1 MMRSFPIVRGP
12 ARLSGGFPG
21 GGASPSAKWM
31 LGGARLAQPSN
42 ESERNKQ
49 DQEIDSIVREL
60 AVELKLRADRLV
72 GELEVSQD
80 PELRIGVPLIGQDFA
95 PGEMAQ
101 QVSLAAGAMADV
113 AGSILSGPLSTYASE
128 DVNRS
133 LDETRSLLEAL
144 QVQAQQL
151 SQPIAQGH
159 EGLAE
164 EHLLSYIEDLK
175 ALRDSAERLMVS
187 TEKAPQ
193 VLEPGEKEILDASG
207 ILVALGALSVGTIL
221 IYLIASD

>member
-1 MMRSFPIVRGP
+1 MTPLPVVRGP
-12 ARLSGGFPG
+12 ARPSGIYPEGGGFP
-21 GGASPSAKWM
+21 SARWM
-31 LGGARLAQPSN
+31 LGGPRLSQPSN
-42 ESERNKQ
+42 ESDRRSQ
-49 DQEIDSIVREL
+49 TAEIDSIVREL

-72 GELEVSQD
+72 GELEISQD
-80 PELRIGVPLIGQDFA
+80 PALQVGIPLVGHDFS
-95 PGEMAQ
+95 PGELAE
-101 QVSLAAGAMADV
+101 QVALVSKAMADV
-113 AGSILSGPLSTYASE
+113 AGSILSGPLSTYASD
-128 DVNRS
+128 DVNNS

-144 QVQAQQL
+144 AAQAKER
-151 SQPIAQGH
+151 SQPIASGH

-193 VLEPGEKEILDASG
+193 VLEPGEKELLDASG

-221 IYLIASD
+221 IYLIAGD

>member
-1 MMRSFPIVRGP
+1 MTKPIPVVRGP
-12 ARLSGGFPG
+12 ARLSGG
-21 GGASPSAKWM
+21 GAPPSARWM
-31 LGGARLAQPSN
+31 LGQPAT
-42 ESERNKQ
+42 EKQ
-49 DQEIDSIVREL
+49 RTDQVSEIDSIVREL

-80 PELRIGVPLIGQDFA
+80 PELRVGIPLVGQDFSS
-95 PGEMAQ
+95 GELAE
-101 QVSLAAGAMADV
+101 QVALVSKAMADV

-128 DVNRS
+128 DVNNS

-144 QVQAQQL
+144 EAQAKQI
-151 SQPIAQGH
+151 SQPIVQGH

-164 EHLLSYIEDLK
+164 EHLLSYVEDLK

-193 VLEPGEKEILDASG
+193 VLEPSEKELLDASG
-207 ILVALGALSVGTIL
+207 LLWAIGALSVGTIL
-221 IYLIASD
+221 VYLVVSD

>member
-1 MMRSFPIVRGP
+1 
-12 ARLSGGFPG
+12 
-21 GGASPSAKWM
+21 M
-31 LGGARLAQPSN
+31 LGQPAT
-42 ESERNKQ
+42 EKQ
-49 DQEIDSIVREL
+49 RTDQVSEIDSIVREL

-80 PELRIGVPLIGQDFA
+80 PELRVGIPLVGQDFSS
-95 PGEMAQ
+95 GELAE
-101 QVSLAAGAMADV
+101 QVALVSKAMADV

-128 DVNRS
+128 DVNVS

-144 QVQAQQL
+144 EAQAKQI
-151 SQPIAQGH
+151 SQPIIHGH

-164 EHLLSYIEDLK
+164 EHLLSYVEDLK

-207 ILVALGALSVGTIL
+207 ILWALGALSVGTIL
-221 IYLIASD
+221 VYLVASD

>member
-1 MMRSFPIVRGP
+1 MSARWVQSGP
-12 ARLSGGFPG
+12 A
-21 GGASPSAKWM
+21 
-31 LGGARLAQPSN
+31 LGQPSN
-42 ESERNKQ
+42 EYERTNQ
-49 DQEIDSIVREL
+49 TAEIDSIVREL

-80 PELRIGVPLIGQDFA
+80 PALRVGIPLVGQDFA
-95 PGEMAQ
+95 TGELAE
-101 QVSLAAGAMADV
+101 QVALVARAMAEV

-128 DVNRS
+128 DVNVS

-144 QVQAQQL
+144 EVQAKQL
-151 SQPIAQGH
+151 SQPIANGH

-164 EHLLSYIEDLK
+164 EHLLSYVEDLK
-175 ALRDSAERLMVS
+175 SLRDSAERLMVS

-193 VLEPGEKEILDASG
+193 VLEPSEKELLDASG

>member
-1 MMRSFPIVRGP
+1 LSARWVQSGP
-12 ARLSGGFPG
+12 A
-21 GGASPSAKWM
+21 
-31 LGGARLAQPSN
+31 LGQPSN
-42 ESERNKQ
+42 EYERTNQ
-49 DQEIDSIVREL
+49 TAEIDSIVREL

-80 PELRIGVPLIGQDFA
+80 PALRVGIPLVGQDFA
-95 PGEMAQ
+95 TGELAE
-101 QVSLAAGAMADV
+101 QVALVARAMAEV

-128 DVNRS
+128 DVNVS

-144 QVQAQQL
+144 EVQAKQL
-151 SQPIAQGH
+151 SQPIANGH

-164 EHLLSYIEDLK
+164 EHLLSYVEDLK
-175 ALRDSAERLMVS
+175 SLRDSAERLMVS

-193 VLEPGEKEILDASG
+193 VLEPSEKELLDASG

>member
-1 MMRSFPIVRGP
+1 
-12 ARLSGGFPG
+12 
-21 GGASPSAKWM
+21 M
-31 LGGARLAQPSN
+31 LGSSRLAQPSN
-42 ESERNKQ
+42 ESERSTQ
-49 DQEIDSIVREL
+49 ASEIDSIVREL
-60 AVELKLRADRLV
+60 AVELKLRTDRLV

-80 PELRIGVPLIGQDFA
+80 PALRVGIPLVGQDFSA
-95 PGEMAQ
+95 GELAE
-101 QVSLAAGAMADV
+101 QVALASKAMADV
-113 AGSILSGPLSTYASE
+113 AGSILSGPLSTYASD
-128 DVNRS
+128 DVNNS
-133 LDETRSLLEAL
+133 LDETRSTLEAL
-144 QVQAQQL
+144 ESQAKRL
-151 SQPIAQGH
+151 SQPIASGH

-193 VLEPGEKEILDASG
+193 VLEPGEKELLDASG

>member
-1 MMRSFPIVRGP
+1 MRMPPYVVRDLVRP
-12 ARLSGGFPG
+12 AGNYP
-21 GGASPSAKWM
+21 ASAKWVQTGPA
-31 LGGARLAQPSN
+31 LGQPSSD
-42 ESERNKQ
+42 SER
-49 DQEIDSIVREL
+49 DQQVAEIDSIVREL

-80 PELRIGVPLIGQDFA
+80 AELRVGIPIVGQDFA
-95 PGEMAQ
+95 PGEMAE
-101 QVSLAAGAMADV
+101 QVALVSRAMADV

-144 QVQAQQL
+144 ETQAQQL

-164 EHLLSYIEDLK
+164 EHLLSYVEDLK
-175 ALRDSAERLMVS
+175 TLRDSAERLMVA

-193 VLEPGEKEILDASG
+193 VLEPGEKELLDASG
-207 ILVALGALSVGTIL
+207 ILTALGVLSVGTIL
-221 IYLIASD
+221 VYLVASD